1 MEPALLCPPSKK
13 AEQQELAL
21 KVFIDDG
28 DGDDGDGGNDGDGG
42 DEGDEN
48 TIVMMTIMMTS

>member
-28 DGDDGDGGNDGDGG
+28 DGDDGDDGDGGNDGDGG
-42 DEGDEN
+42 YDDGDD
-48 TIVMMTIMMTS
+48 

>member
-21 KVFIDDG
+21 KVFIDDDDG
-28 DGDDGDGGNDGDGG
+28 DDSDGGDEGDGGDDGDDGDGGYDDGDG
-42 DEGDEN
+42 DD
-48 TIVMMTIMMTS
+48 